1 MKCIQYIM
9 KKNMLLLK
17 DLLEPS
23 RIKFLNICLQYQKMC
38 ILINYMI
45 LLYHST
51 IKIKPS
57 KYIDSSKKINH
68 RDHKFK
74 TGDIIRIS
82 KYKNIFAKGYI
93 PNCSEEVFVIK
104 KVKDT
109 LPWRCITNYLRKKF
123 LECFTKTN
131 CKKQIKKN
139 LELKK

>member
-1 MKCIQYIM
+1 M

-17 DLLEPS
+17 DLLESS

-82 KYKNIFAKGYI
+82 KYKNIFAKGYVS
-93 PNCSEEVFVIK
+93 N
-104 KVKDT
+104 
-109 LPWRCITNYLRKKF
+109 
-123 LECFTKTN
+123 
-131 CKKQIKKN
+131 
-139 LELKK
+139 